1 MALRKTI
8 FRIILGI
15 FLFIAGIA
23 HLIIP
28 SEFLAQVPPWLP
40 LDSHFVII
48 ASGIVE
54 IAMGLV
60 LVFLRKRRV
69 LVGWIVA
76 AFFVAIFP
84 GNLSQY
90 INQAD
95 AFGLTTDGTRFIRL
109 FFQPVLVVWVLWAT
123 DAWTALRDNQRT
135 G

>member
-1 MALRKTI
+1 
-8 FRIILGI
+8 
-15 FLFIAGIA
+15 
-23 HLIIP
+23 
-28 SEFLAQVPPWLP
+28 